1 MTEFVE
7 RLPWRLAALAGLLVG
22 ATSLFGGTDIWA
34 TLLRVGAAFAVFG
47 LLGMGLRALL
57 LSGIKDAPPSS
68 APVAP
73 KDSATGAHV
82 DQTTPEMTVEDLQ
95 SAKGNTPPN
104 QAGDG
109 SRRP

>member
-47 LLGMGLRALL
+47 LLGLGLRALL
-57 LSGIKDAPPSS
+57 LSGIKDAPPSTPQ
-68 APVAP
+68 AVP
-73 KDSATGAHV
+73 KDGPTGAHV

-95 SAKGNTPPN
+95 SDEGNTPPKD
-104 QAGDG
+104 AGDG